1 MSYGMSGARLDI
13 EKPVD
18 LAATINDFNNP
29 IEEP

>member
-1 MSYGMSGARLDI
+1 MSGARLDI